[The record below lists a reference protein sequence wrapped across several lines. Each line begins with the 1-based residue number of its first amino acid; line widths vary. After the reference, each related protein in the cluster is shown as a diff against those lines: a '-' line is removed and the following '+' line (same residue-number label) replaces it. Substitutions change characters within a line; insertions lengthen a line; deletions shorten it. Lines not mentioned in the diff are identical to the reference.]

1 MKTHLALFIAF
12 ACLGTPALADQ
23 SSFSFGPAINDFGA
37 IAKVD
42 TDVPLPAN
50 SDYKIVFDLK
60 SAKAGERST
69 GLDAVARLMNMLAA
83 NGVPMSKIHPAVVL
97 HNDAVWEVVTDA
109 RYGREVDGKANPSA
123 PLVKQLLAKGVP
135 IYICGQSM
143 AWLEVSKSDLLPG
156 VKVALSAMTAH
167 QTLRQQGYA
176 LNPF

>member
-1 MKTHLALFIAF
+1 MKAYLPLAAGLFVLA
-12 ACLGTPALADQ
+12 TPAAADQ
-23 SSFSFGPAINDFGA
+23 SNFSFGPVINDFGA

-50 SDYKIVFDLK
+50 SDYKIVFDVK

-97 HNDAVWEVVTDA
+97 HNDAVWEVVSDA
-109 RYGREVDGKANPSA
+109 RYGKEVDGKANPSA

-135 IYICGQSM
+135 IYVCGQSM
-143 AWLEVSKSDLLPG
+143 AWSDVSKSDLLPG

-167 QTLRQQGYA
+167 QMLRQQGYA